1 MFSSLCFEKSYSFR
15 SSSGPYRPL
24 FKMAK
29 LSTFRFTFRFFTTY
43 KMTQESIR
51 TLSSS
56 NQGLIADILNT
67 PTIDV
72 LNTDNEEKNMKTLN
86 ERIGTRKIDLTNY
99 EKHNAS
105 KGRKTGE
112 ALLTNMISNLCI
124 VDIDINKSYDDER
137 KEKIR
142 SELLEELD
150 INDVVVKTASGGLHI
165 YCNQEWFSLTSNRMI
180 AIHLKIL
187 MLISLDAMI
196 QLRNPLL

>member
-1 MFSSLCFEKSYSFR
+1 
-15 SSSGPYRPL
+15 
-24 FKMAK
+24 
-29 LSTFRFTFRFFTTY
+29 
-43 KMTQESIR
+43 MTQDSI
-51 TLSSS
+51 T
-56 NQGLIADILNT
+56 DILNT

-72 LNTDNEEKNMKTLN
+72 LIDEGNEEKNMKTLN

-112 ALLTNMISNLCI
+112 ALLTNLISNLCI

-180 AIHLKIL
+180 KCYTSEDFDIDIFGCYDPTKKSIVV
-187 MLISLDAMI
+187 IPI
-196 QLRNPLL
+196 

>member
-1 MFSSLCFEKSYSFR
+1 
-15 SSSGPYRPL
+15 
-24 FKMAK
+24 MAK

-43 KMTQESIR
+43 KMTQESI
-51 TLSSS
+51 
-56 NQGLIADILNT
+56 ADILNT
-67 PTIDV
+67 STIDV
-72 LNTDNEEKNMKTLN
+72 LVDASNEEDVERPQQMFTFEEKNMKTTDVAGKCSHLKTLK
-86 ERIGTRKIDLTNY
+86 ERVGTRKIDLTNY

-112 ALLTNMISNLCI
+112 ALLTNLISNLCI

-165 YCNQEWFSLTSNRMI
+165 YCNQEWFGLYI
-180 AIHLKIL
+180 
-187 MLISLDAMI
+187 
-196 QLRNPLL
+196 